1 MVGKSLIERKKFEFP
16 FKSQHGYIRI
26 VGSSNGLV
34 CLFDTNFYSYMC
46 GLILWNVIIGKF
58 KKLPY
63 SYLTHRY
70 RNNFSHMVL
79 GFGFVLET
87 NDFKVVQILYDC
99 GSDDI
104 PDVLVYSTELNSWRK
119 IEATAPCYMPNR
131 WSSNV
136 YVNGGVHWM
145 AYKRPKVGHLCNSI
159 MSFDMSGEVFKEMA
173 LPNNR
178 PNGYDQLDLSVSV
191 SGETLS
197 LFFHFNDRWEVW
209 LMQDYGVEDSWMRQ
223 FSIAGEQ
230 ISLPLN
236 LIDNQDVL
244 IVTGSGNLVSFD
256 AENQQMKDLGI
267 TGLPSSFRIV
277 TCTSSLI
284 LLDRGENVLDYEEI
298 SLRRS

>member
-1 MVGKSLIERKKFEFP
+1 
-16 FKSQHGYIRI
+16 
-26 VGSSNGLV
+26 
-34 CLFDTNFYSYMC
+34 
-46 GLILWNVIIGKF
+46 
-58 KKLPY
+58 
-63 SYLTHRY
+63 
-70 RNNFSHMVL
+70 MVL

-136 YVNGGVHWM
+136 YVNGAVHWM
-145 AYKRPKVGHLCNSI
+145 AYKRPKVGHLCDSI
-159 MSFDMSGEVFKEMA
+159 MSFHMSGEVFKEMT

-178 PNGYDQLDLSVSV
+178 PNGYDQLDLSVSA
-191 SGETLS
+191 S
-197 LFFHFNDRWEVW
+197 
-209 LMQDYGVEDSWMRQ
+209 
-223 FSIAGEQ
+223 GEQ

-244 IVTGSGNLVSFD
+244 MVTGSGNLVSFD

-267 TGLPSSFRIV
+267 SGLPSSFRIV
-277 TCTSSLI
+277 TCTSSLM
-284 LLDRGENVLDYEEI
+284 LLDRGEKITTSIVTGTPNTHLWSSAGNINLLTFRVRKSKLSVRRQSFQSRVIFLFI
-298 SLRRS
+298 S